1 MRAPVGHFRR
11 LATLQAKGL
20 ILVSAGVVL
29 LMATLSARPFSD
41 RPMSAGPSRTVADFS
56 LLDQD
61 GRMHQLS
68 RYAGSR
74 AVVLFV
80 HGVGCNV
87 ARDSMPTLN
96 ALRDRYTVPESDFMM
111 PARREVPLADRNLLQ
126 RAWQRF
132 GYVADRF
139 LTQRWLDQAR
149 ERNVLRQREHV
160 SVLQERV
167 RVVER
172 PQLPV
177 GSEPAV
183 EETLRAKLR

>member
-80 HGVGCNV
+80 PGVGCNV
-87 ARDSMPTLN
+87 AR
-96 ALRDRYTVPESDFMM
+96 ALDI
-111 PARREVPLADRNLLQ
+111 RRAGEAIVIDTRT
-126 RAWQRF
+126 WQ
-132 GYVADRF
+132 VAYRG
-139 LTQRWLDQAR
+139 
-149 ERNVLRQREHV
+149 
-160 SVLQERV
+160 RV
-167 RVVER
+167 DDGLGVT
-172 PQLPV
+172 
-177 GSEPAV
+177 GSG
-183 EETLRAKLR
+183 